1 MLEFFTEEMRV
12 FLLSLLPV
20 SEIRGAMIYAF
31 SAGLTTSFIKFLET
45 FLIAAI
51 GNLLPVPFIILLF
64 RPIIKWAQTTRVL
77 GRPANWLENR
87 ARRKA
92 AEFKSVSMWALFI
105 FVAIPFPTTG
115 AWTGAMIAALLD
127 MRFKYSLPAILAGII
142 VAGIIVSMLSAGI
155 LNLGALN
162 SIFL

>member
-1 MLEFFTEEMRV
+1 MLEFITEEMRV

-31 SAGLTTSFIKFLET
+31 SAGLTTSFIRFIET
-45 FLIAAI
+45 FLISVI
-51 GNLLPVPFIILLF
+51 GNFIPVPFIILLF
-64 RPIIKWAQTTRVL
+64 RPIIKWAQTTRIF
-77 GRPANWLENR
+77 GGPANWLENR
-87 ARRKA
+87 ARKKA

-115 AWTGAMIAALLD
+115 AWTGAMIAALFD
-127 MRFKYSLPAILAGII
+127 IRFRYSLPAILAGIV
-142 VAGIIVSMLSAGI
+142 VAGIVVSLLSAGI

-162 SIFL
+162 NIFL